1 VINKTHTFRV
11 DINFDAEVNKW
22 YVSDTEM
29 PGLILEEAN
38 PGRLLDRL
46 RIAAHDLLKARK
58 GGYSMDLGIAD
69 GDIVALNP
77 VFQPIVIGD

>member
-29 PGLILEEAN
+29 PGLILEDAN
-38 PGRLLDRL
+38 RGRLLDRL
-46 RIAAHDLLKARK
+46 RIAAHDLLKARE
-58 GGYSMDLGIAD
+58 GGYSVDLGIAV